1 MFIENY
7 QILVDMMSF
16 EYFDPYI
23 TVIQDKISTGRS
35 SNELQHLV
43 FNILLIKY
51 TLHKFISIFKKNRH
65 NVKNG
70 VIG

>member
-35 SNELQHLV
+35 SNELQHIV
-43 FNILLIKY
+43 FDILLTKY